1 MKKIILLLTVALTSI
16 LSLTARADYFSADLK
31 TSDENPNMGVHL
43 IIAGKGLEVVD
54 QWLIAAQSQALVFKD
69 RKNHGPIKIISAI
82 DLPSYSEYIKAWGY
96 SNVRVFK
103 QTMTDQR
110 VVSLIAEN
118 QKIASIDF
126 IGHNGAI
133 KGLALENYDNRFFM
147 DAVQLM
153 APLKS
158 RFTADSFI
166 RVMGCNTGWNLAP
179 ALANALNVPAAG
191 TFTFADIQKLHE
203 TNVWYYNDKGRFP
216 EGTKFNTV
224 NSVSYSE
231 PITCKKSG
239 GCLRLKPVSIAYQG
253 KHGKY
258 SGTLPFMKFFCGNL
272 STNDCARRMAKST
285 QYLIGINNLQNKPSQ
300 NLYAET
306 VSDHFCSAWLDS
318 NKRVTCQ
325 RQIMDHMNGQKS
337 VLTQFKTVSE
347 NMLTCDF
354 KKCAFK
360 TNCDSGTCVLEAD
373 VTKGAS
379 TATYDELNMYKLG
392 YTLWM
397 NEP

>member
-1 MKKIILLLTVALTSI
+1 MKKLIVFFCGALLSTSVY
-16 LSLTARADYFSADLK
+16 ADYFAAELK
-31 TSDENPNMGVHL
+31 TPDENPNMGAHL

-54 QWLIAAQSQALVFKD
+54 QWLIAAQTQALIYKD

-82 DLPSYSEYIKAWGY
+82 DKPSYADYIKNWGY
-96 SNVRVFK
+96 SNARVFK
-103 QTMTDQR
+103 QTMTGQR
-110 VVSLIAEN
+110 VVDLISEH

-133 KGLALENYDNRFFM
+133 KGLALEDYDNRFFL
-147 DAVQLM
+147 DSVKLLT
-153 APLKS
+153 PLKS

-203 TNVWYYNDKGRFP
+203 TNVWYYNDTGRFP
-216 EGTKFNTV
+216 GGKFNNV
-224 NSVSYSE
+224 NSISYSE
-231 PITCKKSG
+231 PIACKNLG
-239 GCLRLKPVSIAYQG
+239 GCLRLKPVSISYQG
-253 KHGKY
+253 KHGTY
-258 SGTLPFMKFFCGNL
+258 QGTLPFMKFFCGNI

-285 QYLIGINNLQNKPSQ
+285 QYLIGVNNLQNKPAQ
-300 NLYAET
+300 NLYMET
-306 VSDHFCSAWLDS
+306 ISDHFCSSWLDA
-318 NKRVTCQ
+318 NKRITCQ
-325 RQIMDHMNGQKS
+325 RQIISHLSGAKS
-337 VLTQFKTVSE
+337 VDTKFKTVSE
-347 NMLTCDF
+347 TMLTCDS

-373 VTKGAS
+373 ISKPS
-379 TATYDELNMYKLG
+379 TTTFDELNMYKLG
-392 YTLWM
+392 YDLWM